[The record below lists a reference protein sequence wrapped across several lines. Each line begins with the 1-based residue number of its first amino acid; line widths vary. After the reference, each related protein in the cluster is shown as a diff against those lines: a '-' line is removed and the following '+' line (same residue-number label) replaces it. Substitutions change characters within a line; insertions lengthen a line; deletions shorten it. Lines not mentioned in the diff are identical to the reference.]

1 MNRPH
6 HFYAYDNSEYE
17 ISKVIMNYAHLGKES
32 LEMYKIEKIIT
43 IPFLLNPLSNYP
55 EEPCFT
61 EVTSLVCSNLSFNNN
76 KLFMSCLIL
85 FF

>member
-32 LEMYKIEKIIT
+32 LEMYKIGKK
-43 IPFLLNPLSNYP
+43 NY
-55 EEPCFT
+55 
-61 EVTSLVCSNLSFNNN
+61 NSF
-76 KLFMSCLIL
+76 SP
-85 FF
+85 

>member
-32 LEMYKIEKIIT
+32 LEMYKIEKK
-43 IPFLLNPLSNYP
+43 NY
-55 EEPCFT
+55 
-61 EVTSLVCSNLSFNNN
+61 NSF
-76 KLFMSCLIL
+76 SP
-85 FF
+85 

>member
-32 LEMYKIEKIIT
+32 LEMYKIEKKLQ
-43 IPFLLNPLSNYP
+43 FLFSLIRSPTTLKNPASQ
-55 EEPCFT
+55 
-61 EVTSLVCSNLSFNNN
+61 
-76 KLFMSCLIL
+76 KLPV
-85 FF
+85 